1 MTPKTR
7 NILIL
12 GALGTVVAA
21 YVVGRKDEKKSLQ
34 KNKRLWSA
42 FPAEKRK
49 KKLEWVKGKLEMHKD
64 RIERHL
70 EKINTRLKGLE
81 VAEAPLK

>member
-1 MTPKTR
+1 MTPRSR

-21 YVVGRKDEKKSLQ
+21 YLVGRKDEKKSVQ
-34 KNKRLWSA
+34 KEKKRWST
-42 FPAEKRK
+42 FPVEKRK
-49 KKLEWVKGKLEMHKD
+49 RKLEWVKGKLEMHRD

-70 EKINTRLKGLE
+70 EKINTRLNGLAE
-81 VAEAPLK
+81 AEAPLK